1 MQKPVN
7 IFIVVIAMLM
17 ITGCDNKPENR
28 LSGYSHGEFV
38 YLSYSSTAKI
48 EQLFIQKG
56 DNVTPGQ
63 ELVKIESFDAQNI
76 FLRAEEKLSAESALL
91 RNLESG
97 ERPEELDIIRAQ
109 IKKARSAESQVK
121 RQLERYR
128 NLYASRAIS
137 LAEWEDIRDE
147 LTQKGAQVEELINQ
161 LKARQLPARQDEISK
176 QLSMVAAA
184 KLERDKAL
192 WDVQQTTIVSPVNAK
207 VFDIIYRAGE
217 RPTAGRPIISLLP
230 PENIKVCFFI
240 PEAMLG
246 KFKIGTKV
254 KLICDGCA
262 EPIAGVINYI
272 SPEAEFTP
280 PVIYSTKRREKLIFM
295 AEAVPARKQAER
307 MKIGQPFD
315 VEVIG
320 NE

>member
-1 MQKPVN
+1 MQKPVT

-48 EQLFIQKG
+48 EQLFIKKG

-230 PENIKVCFFI
+230 PENIKVRFFI

-262 EPIAGVINYI
+262 EPIVGVINYI

-295 AEAVPARKQAER
+295 AEAVPAWKQAER

>member
-1 MQKPVN
+1 M
-7 IFIVVIAMLM
+7 
-17 ITGCDNKPENR
+17 
-28 LSGYSHGEFV
+28 
-38 YLSYSSTAKI
+38 
-48 EQLFIQKG
+48 
-56 DNVTPGQ
+56 
-63 ELVKIESFDAQNI
+63 
-76 FLRAEEKLSAESALL
+76 
-91 RNLESG
+91 
-97 ERPEELDIIRAQ
+97 DIIRSQ
-109 IKKARSAESQVK
+109 IKKAQSAESQVK
-121 RQLERYR
+121 RQLGRYR
-128 NLYASRAIS
+128 NLYANHAIS
-137 LAEWEDIRDE
+137 LAELEDIRDE

-176 QLSMVAAA
+176 QRSMVAAA

-217 RPTAGRPIISLLP
+217 RPSAGKPIISLLP
-230 PENIKVCFFI
+230 PENIKVRFFI
-240 PEAMLG
+240 PEAKLG
-246 KFKIGTKV
+246 KFKIGSKV

-295 AEAVPARKQAER
+295 AEAIPALQQAGR

-315 VEVIG
+315 VEIIG
-320 NE
+320 DE

>member
-1 MQKPVN
+1 
-7 IFIVVIAMLM
+7 M

-48 EQLFIQKG
+48 EQLFIKKG

-230 PENIKVCFFI
+230 PENIKVRFFI

-262 EPIAGVINYI
+262 EPIVGVINYI

-280 PVIYSTKRREKLIFM
+280 PVIYSTKRREKLTFM